1 MNTPLADTL
10 NKAIDRHA
18 GGQLASGIES
28 QDLEGLSRRL
38 LCSVN
43 AVKQFLADGI
53 LVSQGP
59 VHRGDETGL
68 HTFKSDDLNDIR
80 RAVLTAV
87 VERVIDES
95 SGDPS
100 EISIAAGD
108 ALRNHVAGFAK
119 KPAVK
124 TELSRFPTGL
134 VQFAS
139 PYDDNEQPGPIQQA
153 ATTAAKVGAIGAA
166 GYGAASLVRG
176 RMLKPG
182 ARLID
187 QLRAGSAANIAT
199 ARGVVGTLS
208 SGADKIAAILAG
220 KRLPLPQ

>member
-1 MNTPLADTL
+1 MKPNLEDTL
-10 NKAIDRHA
+10 NNAIDRHA
-18 GGQLASGIES
+18 GGQLANGIES

-68 HTFKSDDLNDIR
+68 HTFKSDDLNEIR
-80 RAVLTAV
+80 RAILTAV

-108 ALRNHVAGFAK
+108 ALKNHAANFAK
-119 KPAVK
+119 KPDAK
-124 TELSRFPTGL
+124 TELSRFPKGL

-139 PYDDNEQPGPIQQA
+139 PYDEQPGPFERA
-153 ATTAAKVGAIGAA
+153 ASTAAKVGAVGAVGYA
-166 GYGAASLVRG
+166 GASLLRG
-176 RMLKPG
+176 RYLKPG
-182 ARLID
+182 AGLID
-187 QLRAGSAANIAT
+187 QLRAGSAANI
-199 ARGVVGTLS
+199 GSLS
-208 SGADKIAAILAG
+208 SGAAKVAAILAG
-220 KRLPLPQ
+220 RRLPLPE